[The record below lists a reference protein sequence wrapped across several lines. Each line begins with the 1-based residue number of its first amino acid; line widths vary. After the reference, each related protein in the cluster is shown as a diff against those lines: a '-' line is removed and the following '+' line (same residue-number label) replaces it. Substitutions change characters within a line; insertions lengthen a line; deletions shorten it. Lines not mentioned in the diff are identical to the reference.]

1 MTTIE
6 LNEMTIKSLF
16 NISKIPYD
24 LNQSFT
30 DKITILKNA
39 NVLQMEENYSFH
51 TELSQNQKK
60 DIVPK
65 SVDNKDFEQ
74 LCEFFTDNLDRVNLL
89 LTWIILPSDKS
100 PEGELFD
107 KIPGTI
113 TLKKDYYTNKPIQI
127 VEKYDYDGGNLAIYY
142 NSNGNVAYVDT
153 EGSSTYGKW
162 HFTTGKKPFLTLEFY
177 GYSDY
182 YGTYLYFLGKVT
194 KTKEKKFYMEEYT
207 KTTENENYKLSNL
220 ARFEVI
226 TAPVPP
232 PHNVD
237 DVKRLDGGKFLLIF
251 IDDDNNNVIGTNSN
265 LKLDYKGKVNDIQA
279 YTIMSADGAII
290 GKYFTGGELYYD
302 TIHTCISLSLTV
314 KTMYEGKANE
324 YFCMSANLQKSSN
337 QSDSYYGA
345 ISYTN
350 VPDVKKPRG
359 EGAYCEFTPNF
370 KTDM

>member
-39 NVLQMEENYSFH
+39 NVLQMEENYSIH
-51 TELSQNQKK
+51 KELSQNQKK

-74 LCEFFTDNLDRVNLL
+74 LCKFFTDNLDRVNLL

-100 PEGELFD
+100 PEGEELD

-142 NSNGNVAYVDT
+142 NNTGTFVYVDT

-162 HFTTGKKPFLTLEFY
+162 HFTTGKKPFLTLESY

-237 DVKRLDGGKFLLIF
+237 DVRHLDGGKFYWIF
-251 IDDDNNNVIGTNSN
+251 IDDDNDKVVRFDSY
-265 LKLDYKGKVNDIQA
+265 LKLNYKGKVNGIQA
-279 YTIMSADGAII
+279 YTIISADGETL
-290 GKYFTGGELYYD
+290 GKTFTGGELYHD
-302 TIHTCISLSLTV
+302 TIKNQFGLSMTV
-314 KTMYEGKANE
+314 KTIYNDDINS
-324 YFCMSANLQKSSN
+324 YFSMSTKLEKLSD
-337 QSDSYYGA
+337 QSDSYNGPA
-345 ISYTN
+345 SYTQIPMN
-350 VPDVKKPRG
+350 KIPRG
-359 EGAYCEFTPNF
+359 ESGYCEFIPKY